1 VNKTGP
7 LVSVIVGVNRD
18 DGTLLQSIKSILNQT
33 YSHFELIIIN
43 DGSSEK
49 VKIVIEDII
58 DERIVLIN
66 STKIGL
72 TPALNIALKE
82 SKGKYIAR
90 HDAGDFSLKDR
101 FFEQIEFLEKNT
113 TVSICGTWIKETSS
127 SGVDLGITSFPVSDS
142 EIKNNILYQNV
153 FCHGSIMA
161 KKDDI
166 IQLNGYREEFKHSQ
180 DYDLWLRLIESFEV
194 ANLEKPLYV
203 RIISPNSISF
213 VNKEK
218 QKAYADLARDCYYAR
233 KAKAKEPLYRFES
246 INRAQNKI
254 KNQNRIH
261 SSYKFY
267 CGRRLYSYGNM
278 RLARKY
284 FFNSL
289 SVFPFALKNII
300 YILITLLPQNLRMFF
315 EKIWLRKKAKYNL
328 RID

>member
-1 VNKTGP
+1 MNKDGP

-49 VKIVIEDII
+49 VKIVIEEII

-113 TVSICGTWIKETSS
+113 TVSMCGTWIKETSS

-194 ANLEKPLYV
+194 ANLEKPL
-203 RIISPNSISF
+203 
-213 VNKEK
+213 
-218 QKAYADLARDCYYAR
+218 
-233 KAKAKEPLYRFES
+233 
-246 INRAQNKI
+246 
-254 KNQNRIH
+254 
-261 SSYKFY
+261 
-267 CGRRLYSYGNM
+267 
-278 RLARKY
+278 
-284 FFNSL
+284 
-289 SVFPFALKNII
+289 
-300 YILITLLPQNLRMFF
+300 
-315 EKIWLRKKAKYNL
+315 
-328 RID
+328 

>member
-1 VNKTGP
+1 MNKSGP

-18 DGTLLQSIKSILNQT
+18 DGTLVQSIESILSQT
-33 YSHFELIIIN
+33 YSGFELIIVN

-49 VKIVIEDII
+49 VKKVVENFL

-66 STKIGL
+66 SPKIGL
-72 TPALNIALKE
+72 TAALNIALKE
-82 SKGKYIAR
+82 SNGKYIAR
-90 HDAGDFSLKDR
+90 HDAGDFSLKHR
-101 FFEQIEFLEKNT
+101 IFEQIKFLENNT
-113 TVSICGTWIKETSS
+113 SVSMCGTWIKETSS
-127 SGVDLGITSFPVSDS
+127 SGVDLGITSFPVTDS
-142 EIKNNILYQNV
+142 EIKNSILYQNV

-161 KKDDI
+161 KKDDLM
-166 IQLNGYREEFKHSQ
+166 QLNGYREEFKHSQ

-203 RIISPNSISF
+203 RVISPDSISF

-218 QKAYADLARDCYYAR
+218 QKGYADLARDCYRAR
-233 KAKAKEPLYRFES
+233 KAKAKEPLRGLES
-246 INRAQNKI
+246 INHSQNTI
-254 KNQNRIH
+254 KNKNRIL

-289 SVFPFALKNII
+289 ALFPFALKNVI

-315 EKIWLRKKAKYNL
+315 EKIWLNKKAKYYL

>member
-113 TVSICGTWIKETSS
+113 TVSMCGTWIKETSS

-289 SVFPFALKNII
+289 SAFPFALKNII

>member
-1 VNKTGP
+1 MNKTGP

-254 KNQNRIH
+254 KNQNRIQ

>member
-49 VKIVIEDII
+49 VRIVIEDII

-113 TVSICGTWIKETSS
+113 TVSMCGTWIKETSS

-180 DYDLWLRLIESFEV
+180 DYDLWLRLIESFKV

-233 KAKAKEPLYRFES
+233 KAKEKEPLYRFES

-254 KNQNRIH
+254 KNQNRIQ

>member
-1 VNKTGP
+1 MNKTGP

-113 TVSICGTWIKETSS
+113 TVSMCGTWIKETSS

-254 KNQNRIH
+254 KNQNRIQ